1 MSEKD
6 TKVSEFFHSGCT
18 SEDINNL
25 SHALALKEAIEPHDY
40 ISKLFNLFTQFNNV
54 LTGFDRDMWSYI
66 SLGYFKQIPKAGE
79 VGSSTMPH
87 KINPID
93 FENSD
98 GNLGQVN
105 SILSGIS
112 MKLPISRL
120 QLDLTDL
127 TVLRNLG
134 MGLGHSLLAY
144 KGTMRGISKVQ
155 VGDPELV
162 LCLVTDDI
170 VGYR

>member
-1 MSEKD
+1 
-6 TKVSEFFHSGCT
+6 
-18 SEDINNL
+18 
-25 SHALALKEAIEPHDY
+25 
-40 ISKLFNLFTQFNNV
+40 
-54 LTGFDRDMWSYI
+54 
-66 SLGYFKQIPKAGE
+66 
-79 VGSSTMPH
+79 MPH

-155 VGDPELV
+155 
-162 LCLVTDDI
+162 
-170 VGYR
+170 

>member
-1 MSEKD
+1 
-6 TKVSEFFHSGCT
+6 
-18 SEDINNL
+18 
-25 SHALALKEAIEPHDY
+25 
-40 ISKLFNLFTQFNNV
+40 
-54 LTGFDRDMWSYI
+54 MWSYI

-79 VGSSTMPH
+79 VGSSTMPY

-98 GNLGQVN
+98 GNLG
-105 SILSGIS
+105 
-112 MKLPISRL
+112 

-155 VGDPELV
+155 MRITDLVGETV
-162 LCLVTDDI
+162 LSCSILAFMVMAHEVRLLI
-170 VGYR
+170 